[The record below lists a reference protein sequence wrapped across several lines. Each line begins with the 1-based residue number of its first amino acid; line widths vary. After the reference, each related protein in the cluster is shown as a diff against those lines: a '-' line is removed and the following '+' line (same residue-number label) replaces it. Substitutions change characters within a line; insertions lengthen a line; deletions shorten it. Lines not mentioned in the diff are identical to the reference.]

1 MASRND
7 TNKDGTS
14 KAARKQ
20 WRGVKKAE
28 RAMGAS
34 ISQRAAASTMTPA
47 ANRAINRT
55 VQQAVAARANA
66 MGTKRAQRA
75 ATDKRRTKS
84 LRGINALSAKGAG
97 KKYKS
102 NSGK

>member
-20 WRGVKKAE
+20 VRDMRKRE
-28 RAMGAS
+28 RALGNA
-34 ISQRAAASTMTPA
+34 ISQRAAASSMTPA

-66 MGTKRAQRA
+66 QGTKKAKRA

-84 LRGINALSAKGAG
+84 LQGINALSAKGAG

>member
-20 WRGVKKAE
+20 VRDMRKRE
-28 RAMGAS
+28 RAMGAA
-34 ISQRAAASTMTPA
+34 ISHRAKANALYPA
-47 ANRAINRT
+47 ENREINRT